1 MGSKCL
7 PEGIVDNIVPGNKT
21 KWCAEYDQ
29 LGPIYHVCYGNAM
42 SLLNHEHANTT
53 MIECCIHHLGY
64 VCVKKKLCLGKNKFL
79 NMTTNCTILPNREAP
94 YCYGENNQLMCSQ
107 YLIEVNSLVTS
118 IVLNILLLI
127 LMLCTICVVYK
138 RLPSQKNINQ
148 TICKVTPKMTNKMD
162 RPKVGEKVQKQ
173 HPNILKENLKTYLN
187 RFNLKHKIELI

>member
-107 YLIEVNSLVTS
+107 YLIE
-118 IVLNILLLI
+118 
-127 LMLCTICVVYK
+127 